1 MRDVCATI
9 QFQSWL
15 VGRPRQSGSH
25 DVRGLAWYA
34 VSESWG
40 LGQRGGMGIGVG
52 IFLLALGAILTFA
65 VDWTVGG
72 LDLKAVGWVLMAAG
86 VVGLVLFF
94 YLWNR
99 RRAPA
104 AAVAPS
110 APREVYRAYD
120 DAPPPPP
127 AR

>member
-1 MRDVCATI
+1 
-9 QFQSWL
+9 
-15 VGRPRQSGSH
+15 
-25 DVRGLAWYA
+25 VRGLAWCV
-34 VSESWG
+34 VSESWAV
-40 LGQRGGMGIGVG
+40 GQTGGMGIGFG

-94 YLWNR
+94 YFWNR

-104 AAVAPS
+104 VTVAPPVS
-110 APREVYRAYD
+110 REVYHAYD

-127 AR
+127 VR